1 MKTAVSVVTYER
13 PFYLRR
19 CLEQIGR
26 QSVAPSD
33 VIVCD
38 DTTPSCRDTLEAA
51 LGPLDDFLA
60 PSALHYLEVPR
71 QSIGAKRA
79 LALRLAR
86 DLGCDV
92 LATWDDDDVYG
103 TDRLELQTE
112 PIISG
117 RADATVASP
126 EAWRWESET
135 STQVMTWGTSPF
147 FLVDPRC
154 EWGFEIVD
162 EAIASLCYR
171 TDLAA
176 EYPDVSYDEDRVF
189 LRKLKKKGARLERLP
204 PGQPR
209 YIHVKHAKAAA
220 VGPLTQLYKNNFGLV
235 ASPPFFLAFFAL
247 TVYLTRLKYLVRRMG
262 SKPATTKKKDP
273 AM

>member
-1 MKTAVSVVTYER
+1 MKIEAGAPSSFRIAVSVVTYER

-38 DTTPSCRDTLEAA
+38 DTTPSCRDTVEAA

-60 PSALHYLEVPR
+60 PSTLHYLEVPR
-71 QSIGAKRA
+71 QSIGAKRN
-79 LALRLAR
+79 LALNLAR

-103 TDRLELQTE
+103 TDRLELQVE
-112 PIISG
+112 PIIAG

-126 EAWRWESET
+126 EAWRWESSENV
-135 STQVMTWGTSPF
+135 TQLMSWGMSPF
-147 FLVDPRC
+147 SLLDPRC
-154 EWGFEIVD
+154 EWGLELVD

-171 TDLAA
+171 TDLAG
-176 EYPDVSYDEDRVF
+176 EYPDVSYDEDRSF
-189 LRKLKKKGARLERLP
+189 LRHLKTKARLERLP
-204 PGQPR
+204 PGQPT

-220 VGPLTQLYKNNFGLV
+220 VGPLTQLYKNNLGVV
-235 ASPPFFLAFFAL
+235 ASPPLAL
-247 TVYLTRLKYLVRRMG
+247 TLVALAWCLAR
-262 SKPATTKKKDP
+262 SVVVAFK
-273 AM
+273 